1 MSGIMIDPE
10 KLIDFFDR
18 RQEESCGYGYDISMT
33 DELRQFLY
41 DFCHNEVDLGLGF
54 NFPCN
59 KSKESKIEPKRKF
72 KVLDILGSKGLICET
87 PGVLEGYCGH
97 HECYIYY
104 LTYDK
109 DGANKDGEVYPF
121 TLHDGLDYPPEG
133 TYFTIMMDRKV
144 SFPAE
149 SKAFKMN
156 DRFIGY
162 HMEVQ
167 KQTVDE
173 FFGD

>member
-10 KLIDFFDR
+10 KLIEFFDR
-18 RQEESCGYGYDISMT
+18 RQEESCGYGYDISTT

-59 KSKESKIEPKRKF
+59 KSKGSKIEPKRKF
-72 KVLDILGSKGLICET
+72 KVLDILGSKGLICEV
-87 PGVLEGYCGH
+87 PGVLEGYCGQ

-109 DGANKDGEVYPF
+109 NGGKKDGEIYPF
-121 TLHDGLDYPPEG
+121 ILHDGSGYPPEE
-133 TYFTIMMDRKV
+133 TYFTIMMDRKL

-149 SKAFKMN
+149 SEAFRMN
-156 DRFIGY
+156 SRFIGY

-173 FFGD
+173 YFGD